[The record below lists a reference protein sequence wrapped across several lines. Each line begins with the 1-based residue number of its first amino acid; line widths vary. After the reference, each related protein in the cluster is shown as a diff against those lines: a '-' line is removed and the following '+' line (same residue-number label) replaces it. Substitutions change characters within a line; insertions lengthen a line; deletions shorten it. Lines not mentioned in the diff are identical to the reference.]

1 MPQYDNNGNSASDN
15 YEVNEQMGT
24 ANPDAA
30 PPLVAA
36 PINPNAHADGEVQAR
51 EFAEDEKIKD
61 IYRKISAIMEEDEA
75 PQHAPNAHQQNTGHV
90 RRKNTTLTMDD
101 LAGIGG
107 GLHDAVQ
114 NVGMDLFHEG
124 YGGSD
129 NEAAQLAESMGGQSM
144 AEPTWDWRAV
154 KSAATLGSGKQVP
167 VWMVEN
173 TATGMQINKPFRI
186 QGPAERIVSL
196 LNVTGNA
203 NDPRVRQIQEDYDQ
217 YVSLS
222 KDLRKC
228 KQLYESGNQKAG
240 QHGKQVA
247 AKLRGVKQRLG
258 L

>member
-1 MPQYDNNGNSASDN
+1 MPQYDDNGGSASDN
-15 YEVNEQMGT
+15 YEIREQVGT

-36 PINPNAHADGEVQAR
+36 PMGTNAHADGEVQAR
-51 EFAEDEKIKD
+51 EFAEDEKIKE
-61 IYRKISAIMEEDEA
+61 IHRKICAIMEEDEA
-75 PQHAPNAHQQNTGHV
+75 PQNVQGQNTGHV
-90 RRKNTTLTMDD
+90 RRKNTALTMDD
-101 LAGIGG
+101 LTGLGG
-107 GLHDAVQ
+107 GLHDAVS

-124 YGGSD
+124 YAGGD
-129 NEAAQLAESMGGQSM
+129 NEAAQLAESMAGQSM
-144 AEPTWDWRAV
+144 AEPTWDWKAV
-154 KSAATLGSGKQVP
+154 KSLATLRGGKKVP

-173 TATGMQINKPFRI
+173 TSTGMQINKPFRI

-217 YVSLS
+217 YVSLT

-228 KQLYESGNQKAG
+228 KQLYESGNKKAG
-240 QHGKQVA
+240 HHGQQVA

>member
-1 MPQYDNNGNSASDN
+1 MPQYDNNGNSASDT
-15 YEVNEQMGT
+15 YEVRQAAGGE
-24 ANPDAA
+24 NPDAA

-36 PINPNAHADGEVQAR
+36 PINPSSNADGEVQAR

-61 IYRKISAIMEEDEA
+61 IHRRICEIMEEDEA
-75 PQHAPNAHQQNTGHV
+75 PQQAPQGHNTGRV
-90 RRKNTTLTMDD
+90 RRKNNALTMDD

-107 GLHDAVQ
+107 GLHDAVS

-124 YGGSD
+124 YAGGD
-129 NEAAQLAESMGGQSM
+129 NEAAQLAESMAGQPMS
-144 AEPTWDWRAV
+144 EPTWDWKAV
-154 KSAATLGSGKQVP
+154 KSAATLGSGKRVP

-173 TATGMQINKPFRI
+173 TSTGMQINKPFRI
-186 QGPAERIVSL
+186 QAPAERIVSL

-217 YVSLS
+217 YVVLM
-222 KDLRKC
+222 KQLRKC

-240 QHGKQVA
+240 QNGRQVA
-247 AKLRGVKQRLG
+247 AKLREVKQRLG

>member
-1 MPQYDNNGNSASDN
+1 MPQYDNNGKLASEA
-15 YEVNEQMGT
+15 YELNEQMGT

-36 PINPNAHADGEVQAR
+36 PINPSSNADGEVQAR

-61 IYRKISAIMEEDEA
+61 IHRRICEIMDEDEA
-75 PQHAPNAHQQNTGHV
+75 PQQATRQQQQNTGHV
-90 RRKNTTLTMDD
+90 RRKNNSLTMDD

-124 YGGSD
+124 YAGSD

-144 AEPTWDWRAV
+144 AEPTWDWKAV
-154 KSAATLGSGKQVP
+154 KSAATLRDGKKVP

-173 TATGMQINKPFRI
+173 TSTGMQINKPFRI

-217 YVSLS
+217 YVSLT

-228 KQLYESGNQKAG
+228 KQLYESGNKKAG
-240 QHGKQVA
+240 QHGQQVA
-247 AKLRGVKQRLG
+247 GKLREVKQRLG

>member
-1 MPQYDNNGNSASDN
+1 MPQYDNNGASASDN
-15 YEVNEQMGT
+15 YEMNEQVGT

-36 PINPNAHADGEVQAR
+36 PINPSSNADGEVQAR

-75 PQHAPNAHQQNTGHV
+75 PEVAQHQGQNTGHV
-90 RRKNTTLTMDD
+90 RRKNNALTMDD

-107 GLHDAVQ
+107 GLHDAVS

-124 YGGSD
+124 HAGSD
-129 NEAAQLAESMGGQSM
+129 NEAAQLAESMAGQPM
-144 AEPTWDWRAV
+144 NTEPNWDWKAV
-154 KSAATLGSGKQVP
+154 KSAATLGSGKKVP

-173 TATGMQINKPFRI
+173 TSTGMQINKPFRI

-203 NDPRVRQIQEDYDQ
+203 NDPRVRQVQEDYDQ
-217 YVSLS
+217 YVTLT
-222 KDLRKC
+222 KQLRKC
-228 KQLYESGNQKAG
+228 KQLYESGNKKAG
-240 QHGKQVA
+240 QNGQLVA
-247 AKLRGVKQRLG
+247 SKLRGVKQRLG

>member
-1 MPQYDNNGNSASDN
+1 MPQYDDNGNSASDT
-15 YEVNEQMGT
+15 YEVRQAMGGD
-24 ANPDAA
+24 NPDAA
-30 PPLVAA
+30 PPLGGVS
-36 PINPNAHADGEVQAR
+36 NPNAHADGEVQAR

-75 PQHAPNAHQQNTGHV
+75 PQHAPQQNTGHV
-90 RRKNTTLTMDD
+90 RRKNTALTMDD

-107 GLHDAVQ
+107 GLHDAVS

-124 YGGSD
+124 YAGGD
-129 NEAAQLAESMGGQSM
+129 NEAAQLAESMAGQPMS
-144 AEPTWDWRAV
+144 EPTWDWKAV
-154 KSAATLGSGKQVP
+154 KSVATLRGGKKVP

-173 TATGMQINKPFRI
+173 TSTGMQINKPFRI

-217 YVSLS
+217 YVLLT
-222 KDLRKC
+222 KQLRKC
-228 KQLYESGNQKAG
+228 KQLYESGNKKAG
-240 QHGKQVA
+240 QNGQQVA

-258 L
+258 I